1 MRGRVLLEARGQ
13 GIDWDVDARH
23 GVARMA
29 RARAEV
35 GGGGGGGGGGE
46 GVGGRG
52 GRGLCVSAARHLR
65 LDWAPQPM
73 DEWCA
78 AAERGDTTREQQ

>member
-35 GGGGGGGGGGE
+35 GGGGGVGGGE
-46 GVGGRG
+46 GGGRR
-52 GRGLCVSAARHLR
+52 GRGLFVSAARHLR

-78 AAERGDTTREQQ
+78 AAERGDTTREQ